1 MADIILKAPR
11 RDEFFEKNGQPTLRF
26 IKWVENL
33 TTTTN
38 IVTEEVTEVIESHG
52 GAASSAEVHEIAA
65 DNAQIEDLIPTF
77 QGGKSFESDVVTTD
91 RVVVDSEFLDIRQGA
106 TVTFDPNA
114 QHNAQIITANG
125 DGTTVR
131 IVSAIE
137 LRYKGKR
144 DFSMNIRNE
153 GTTLHWYKFVSGTEQ
168 FWRPA

>member
-1 MADIILKAPR
+1 MAVITAPPR
-11 RDEFFEKNGQPTLRF
+11 RDRFFDKDGQPTLRF
-26 IKWVENL
+26 YKWMESL

-38 IVTEEVTEVIESHG
+38 TVREEVTEVIESHG
-52 GAASSAEVHEIAA
+52 GAASSAEVHEIST
-65 DNAQIEDLIPTF
+65 DNAQIEDLIPAF
-77 QGGKSFESDVVTTD
+77 QGGKTFESDVVRFN
-91 RVVVDSEFLDIRQGA
+91 RVVVDSEFVDMRLGV

-125 DGTTVR
+125 DGSTVR
-131 IVSAIE
+131 IISAIE
-137 LRYKGKR
+137 LRYKGER